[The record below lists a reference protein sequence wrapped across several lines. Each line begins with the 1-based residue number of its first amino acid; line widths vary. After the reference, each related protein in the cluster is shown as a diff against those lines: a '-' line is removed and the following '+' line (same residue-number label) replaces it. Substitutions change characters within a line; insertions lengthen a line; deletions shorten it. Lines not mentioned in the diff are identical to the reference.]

1 MNEHDIE
8 KEIFK
13 AMPMPDMNSQSSGQ
27 PVFVQLRCTNCGGT
41 MQTEQ
46 NNKILCCPYCQS
58 QTLVLNESPA
68 DVYKE
73 VEIEKAHTYERLALE
88 REKLRLESEKKS
100 FIQEHRGVFA
110 YIIITLAFLVL
121 LKLADLIL

>member
-27 PVFVQLRCTNCGGT
+27 PVFIRLQCTNCGGIL
-41 MQTEQ
+41 QTEQ

-58 QTLVLNESPA
+58 KTLVINESPIEA
-68 DVYKE
+68 YKE
-73 VEIEKAHTYERLALE
+73 VEIEKAHAYERLSLG
-88 REKLRLESEKKS
+88 REKMEQDSRIKEIMILVALA
-100 FIQEHRGVFA
+100 IA
-110 YIIITLAFLVL
+110 CIIGI
-121 LKLADLIL
+121 LILARSF